1 MSVSGCFD
9 VIVVGAGVGGG
20 ACALAF
26 AQRGLRVLVLEMR
39 PGPGNINRG
48 TSLLPAVTRHLRAWG
63 VLDRLYEAG
72 AVPMPGMQVFH
83 HARGLLL
90 EAPFRH
96 DGGDPYLVLDHPDIE
111 RVLAREGE
119 RTGCVTVRYLT
130 RVSGLV
136 RERGR
141 VVGVE
146 TVGASGRQER
156 ALARLVVGADG
167 AASVVRRLIGVELP
181 AQPYDSCYFGINFE
195 RPPGYRDGMRL
206 HLHPDGGMM
215 IVPNRPGTVGAA
227 VLVRPPDRELFR
239 TGPLEQKLAAIR
251 RRAPVLADV
260 SPLPKNAHLYPL
272 SRAHAPTYR
281 AEGAVLLGDAVHVTH
296 PTGGQGMTMAV
307 EDGAALATHLGP
319 LLTRGARDVSLDEG
333 LAAYERERRPL
344 NAALLRWSH
353 VMGVCFGYPGPAA
366 DLFRLAAFRFC
377 ASRAGRWIQPRV
389 WRRMGTRPDAPPRP
403 VAAAAWGTAVGRR
416 S

>member
-1 MSVSGCFD
+1 VSESFD

-26 AQRGLRVLVLEMR
+26 ARHGLRVLLLEMR

-63 VLDRLYEAG
+63 VLDRFYDAG
-72 AVPMPGMQVFH
+72 ATPMPGMQVFH
-83 HARGLLL
+83 HTRGLLL
-90 EAPFRH
+90 EAPFRN
-96 DGGDPYLVLDHPDIE
+96 DGGHPYLVLDHPDIE

-146 TVGASGRQER
+146 TVGASGQEAR

-167 AASVVRRLIGVELP
+167 AASVVRRMIGVALP
-181 AQPYDSCYFGINFE
+181 TQPYDSCYFGINFE
-195 RPPGYRDGMRL
+195 RPAGYRDGMRL

-215 IVPNRPGTVGAA
+215 IVPNRPGMVGAA
-227 VLVRPPDRELFR
+227 VLVRPRDRELFR
-239 TGPLEQKLAAIR
+239 TGPLEQKVAAIC

-260 SPLPKNAHLYPL
+260 VPLPKNAHLYPL

-296 PTGGQGMTMAV
+296 PTGGQGMTMAI
-307 EDGAALATHLGP
+307 EDAAALASHVGP
-319 LLTRGARDVSLDEG
+319 LLTLGASDSSLDAG
-333 LAAYERERRPL
+333 LAAYECDRRPL
-344 NAALLRWSH
+344 NAGLLRWSH
-353 VMGVCFGYPGPAA
+353 VMGLCFGYPGPAA
-366 DLFRLAAFRFC
+366 DVFRLAAFRFC

-389 WRRMGTRPDAPPRP
+389 WKRMGTRPEPAPI
-403 VAAAAWGTAVGRR
+403 VAAAWGTPSG
-416 S
+416 STS